1 MNGERTRIGGGGAM
15 VPYDPMQAMAGAAR
29 DPRAAADYY
38 KLRQRAG
45 NAAQQAGALFPRAAL
60 LGGALIPGVASAA
73 TEMEEGRPLGAVAG
87 LAGGAAGAVG
97 AQGLARAALGTA
109 AKAPGVTGALAKIG
123 MAAAPIL
130 GGMFGAQVAP
140 EAAEYAKRK
149 VTKEPTR
156 GKEGELSSQ
165 LAAAEQ
171 MGNLQN
177 QLYSNTLNTNIAAQ
191 KDMLGHAMNMEYQQ
205 MQRMNPLI
213 QKMQNAALVRQQAM
227 VNTMG
232 QNYAMLGTLAT
243 AGKLATGAQAETGAT
258 VRTAMTSNPY
268 AGSVLQAPS
277 ISFG

>member
-1 MNGERTRIGGGGAM
+1 MTGERTRIGGGGAM

-38 KLRQRAG
+38 RLGQRAG
-45 NAAQQAGALFPRAAL
+45 NVAQQAGALFPRAAL

-109 AKAPGVTGALAKIG
+109 AKAPGVTGAIAKIG

-140 EAAEYAKRK
+140 EVAEYAKLK
-149 VTKEPTR
+149 VSKEPTR

-171 MGNLQN
+171 MANLQT
-177 QLYSNTLNTNIAAQ
+177 QLYGQTLNTNMAAQ
-191 KDMLGHAMNMEYQQ
+191 KDMLDYAMNAGYQE

-213 QKMQNAALVRQQAM
+213 QKMKNADLVRQQAM

-258 VRTAMTSNPY
+258 LRTALTSNPY

>member
-1 MNGERTRIGGGGAM
+1 MNGERTRIGTGGSM
-15 VPYDPMQAMAGAAR
+15 VPYNPMQAMQGAMR

-38 KLRQRAG
+38 KLGQRAG
-45 NAAQQAGALFPRAAL
+45 NVAQQAGALFPRAAL
-60 LGGALIPGVASAA
+60 LGGALIPGLGVAAS
-73 TEMEEGRPLGAVAG
+73 EMQEGRPLGAAAAA
-87 LAGGAAGAVG
+87 AGGIAGAAG
-97 AQGLARAALGTA
+97 AQGLARAALGGV
-109 AKAPGVTGALAKIG
+109 AKAPGIAGAIGKIG

-149 VTKEPTR
+149 VTKEPTT

-171 MGNLQN
+171 MGNLQT
-177 QLYSNTLNTNIAAQ
+177 QLYGQTLNTNMAAQ
-191 KDMLGHAMNMEYQQ
+191 KDMLGYVMNTQYEQ

-213 QKMQNAALVRQQAM
+213 QKMKNADLVRQQAM

-243 AGKLATGAQAETGAT
+243 VGKLATGAQAETGAT
-258 VRTAMTSNPY
+258 LRTALTSNPY
-268 AGSVLQAPS
+268 SGSVLQAPS